1 MKEFMKDEQVKV
13 YRKEYKRA
21 LDTVKY
27 WKNARKKEPRKFTKE
42 YYFASGAEWALAEM
56 AQVLGI
62 ELLDENLKLI
72 EE

>member
-1 MKEFMKDEQVKV
+1 MKDEQVKA
-13 YRKEYKRA
+13 YRKQYKFA
-21 LDTVKY
+21 VDTMKY
-27 WKNARKKEPRKFTKE
+27 WADARKKEPRKYTKE

>member
-1 MKEFMKDEQVKV
+1 MKDEQVKV

-21 LDTVKY
+21 LDTMKY
-27 WKNARKKEPRKFTKE
+27 WENTRKKEPRKFTKE